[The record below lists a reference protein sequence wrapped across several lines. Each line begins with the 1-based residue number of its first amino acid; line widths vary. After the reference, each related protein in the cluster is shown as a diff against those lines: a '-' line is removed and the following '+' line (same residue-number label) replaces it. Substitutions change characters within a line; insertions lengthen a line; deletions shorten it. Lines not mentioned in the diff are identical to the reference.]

1 MQWLGRMQVR
11 RLPFFAG
18 VHVECK
24 VAGFKTHFYPKQNA
38 GGVFQIDIEDGFRKI
53 SVFPVRFK
61 TLINCAQN
69 AGALFA
75 FIDVKLTEKDRR
87 PIQKMCVILNPD
99 AWLVGAA
106 ALYAEYGTCL
116 TTKLSSRLTSSKS
129 RK

>member
-1 MQWLGRMQVR
+1 MQVR
-11 RLPFFAG
+11 RLPFVAG
-18 VHVECK
+18 VRVECK
-24 VAGFKTHFYPKQNA
+24 VDGFKTHFYPKQNA
-38 GGVFQIDIEDGFRKI
+38 GGVFQIDIEDGFRKT

-61 TLINCAQN
+61 TLINCAPH
-69 AGALFA
+69 AEALFA

-87 PIQKMCVILNPD
+87 PIQNMCALFNPD
-99 AWLVGAA
+99 AA

>member
-61 TLINCAQN
+61 TLINCAPH
-69 AGALFA
+69 AGALLA

-87 PIQKMCVILNPD
+87 PIQKMCVIVESRRMLWSLLRFTPNMRPD
-99 AWLVGAA
+99 
-106 ALYAEYGTCL
+106 
-116 TTKLSSRLTSSKS
+116 
-129 RK
+129 